1 MTIMVTPV
9 TPNMKFPKHSKEGN
23 IKHSLKKGMES
34 NDERNGEYKD
44 ERKQHPNDDMNIR
57 SSVRSTFQCCDLQN
71 KSHATTNLCP
81 RKTRRLGAIGK
92 TDNDTNMT
100 FYTMSLE
107 KQCQK
112 DDAIKNGTYENMQE
126 QKPVHTTSRYSSTS
140 NQKLPTKKR
149 KLAVSASL
157 PEHNSKKRSAVL
169 DFELKVS
176 PIGKDQ
182 SAESLDSPTDIY
194 EGRPHFS
201 LDPAENKS
209 ENRDISS
216 SASISSVRNCQ
227 ETKSGLSLDCLEHTI
242 GRHVELSNQF
252 NASFQ
257 VKSPLSPEQENAIAA
272 QNIITDAIAALK
284 RDTFLPN
291 NNIPSNLL
299 FPHDNNEG
307 QRFRDELVSRYPSM
321 LAQLYRG
328 YDKPIPSIIPR
339 SDDLP
344 SDGEK

>member
-1 MTIMVTPV
+1 MFHSKITLV
-9 TPNMKFPKHSKEGN
+9 TPNKKSPKQPKEEN
-23 IKHSLKKGMES
+23 FEHTLNKGMES
-34 NDERNGEYKD
+34 NDERTGDYKPEQRQNPD
-44 ERKQHPNDDMNIR
+44 DDMNS
-57 SSVRSTFQCCDLQN
+57 SSVRSTFQSYDLQN
-71 KSHATTNLCP
+71 KSHATNLCS
-81 RKTRRLGAIGK
+81 RKTRRLGAIG
-92 TDNDTNMT
+92 TTENDSLVASETL
-100 FYTMSLE
+100 SLE
-107 KQCQK
+107 KQCQN
-112 DDAIKNGTYENMQE
+112 DDAIKYGTYENMQE
-126 QKPVHTTSRYSSTS
+126 QKPVHTTSRYSSTP

-149 KLAVSASL
+149 KLTVSTSL
-157 PEHNSKKRSAVL
+157 PEHHSKKRSALL
-169 DFELKVS
+169 DIKVEVS
-176 PIGKDQ
+176 PIEKDQ
-182 SAESLDSPTDIY
+182 TASLDSPTDIY
-194 EGRPHFS
+194 EGKSHFS
-201 LDPAENKS
+201 LDQAESKS
-209 ENRDISS
+209 ESRDVSS
-216 SASISSVRNCQ
+216 SAAVSSVRSGQ

-272 QNIITDAIAALK
+272 QNIINDAIAALK

-299 FPHDNNEG
+299 FPNDNNEG

>member
-1 MTIMVTPV
+1 M
-9 TPNMKFPKHSKEGN
+9 EGN
-23 IKHSLKKGMES
+23 IEHSLNKGMES
-34 NDERNGEYKD
+34 NDERTGEYRH
-44 ERKQHPNDDMNIR
+44 ERKQHPDDDMNNS
-57 SSVRSTFQCCDLQN
+57 SSVKSMFQSYDLQN
-71 KSHATTNLCP
+71 KSHATNPCS

-92 TDNDTNMT
+92 AENDAFTT
-100 FYTMSLE
+100 SETLSLE
-107 KQCQK
+107 KQCQN
-112 DDAIKNGTYENMQE
+112 DDAMKNGTYENIEE
-126 QKPVHTTSRYSSTS
+126 QKPVHTTSRCSSTA
-140 NQKLPTKKR
+140 NQKLTTKKR
-149 KLAVSASL
+149 KLTVSTS
-157 PEHNSKKRSAVL
+157 HHSKKRSAFL
-169 DFELKVS
+169 DMKVEVS
-176 PIGKDQ
+176 PIEKDQ
-182 SAESLDSPTDIY
+182 TAESLDSPTDIY
-194 EGRPHFS
+194 EGKSHFPLEPTES
-201 LDPAENKS
+201 KS
-209 ENRDISS
+209 ENRDV
-216 SASISSVRNCQ
+216 SASASVSSVRNGE

-252 NASFQ
+252 NTSFQ

-291 NNIPSNLL
+291 NNIPSSLL

>member
-1 MTIMVTPV
+1 MNMFHSKITLV
-9 TPNMKFPKHSKEGN
+9 TPNKKSPKQSKEGN
-23 IKHSLKKGMES
+23 IEHTLNKGMES
-34 NDERNGEYKD
+34 NDERTGDYKPEQRQNPD
-44 ERKQHPNDDMNIR
+44 DDMN
-57 SSVRSTFQCCDLQN
+57 SSFVGSTFQSDLQN
-71 KSHATTNLCP
+71 NAHAANPFL
-81 RKTRRLGAIGK
+81 RNTRRLGTTGK
-92 TDNDTNMT
+92 TENYANVTSN
-100 FYTMSLE
+100 TMSLE
-107 KQCQK
+107 KQCRHEY
-112 DDAIKNGTYENMQE
+112 AIKNGTYENKDE
-126 QKPVHTTSRYSSTS
+126 EKPVTTSRYSSTP

-149 KLAVSASL
+149 KLTVSASL
-157 PEHNSKKRSAVL
+157 PEHHSKKRSALL
-169 DFELKVS
+169 DIKVEVS
-176 PIGKDQ
+176 PIEKDQ
-182 SAESLDSPTDIY
+182 TASLDSPTDIY
-194 EGRPHFS
+194 EGKSHFS
-201 LDPAENKS
+201 LDQAESKS
-209 ENRDISS
+209 ESRDVSS
-216 SASISSVRNCQ
+216 SASVSSVRNGQ

-321 LAQLYRG
+321 LARLYRG